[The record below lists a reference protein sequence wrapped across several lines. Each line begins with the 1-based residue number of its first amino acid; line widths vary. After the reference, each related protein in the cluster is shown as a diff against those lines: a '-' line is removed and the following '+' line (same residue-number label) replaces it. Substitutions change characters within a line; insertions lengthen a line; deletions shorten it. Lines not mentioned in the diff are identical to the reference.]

1 MAKKH
6 SIIVGLDIGTSKV
19 CGAVGEMTEHGV
31 EIIGIGSHGS
41 LGMRKGVVINI
52 DNTVN
57 SIKKAVE
64 QAALMAGCEINT
76 VFTGIAGSHIKA
88 FNSHGVV
95 AVKTKEVS
103 QRDLD
108 RVLDAAKA
116 VAIPTDQ
123 EVVHVLPQDYII
135 DDQDGIRDP
144 LGMSGVR
151 LEARVHIVTGAT
163 SAMQNI
169 IKCCNRSGL
178 HVAEVVLMPVASAD
192 AVLTEEERDLGVAL
206 ADMGSGTTDVTIFH
220 DGTIKHAAVLPIGGN
235 HVTNDIAA
243 GLRTP
248 FADAERIKLRY
259 GCAKASMVAEQVRL
273 EVPSA
278 AGKPQRTVSR
288 QILCEIIE
296 PRMEEVFQLIRKEIA
311 KSGYEDYLAAGL
323 VMTGGSMLLPGAVE
337 AAELTI
343 EIPVRLGTPRH
354 VGGLIDV
361 IANPV
366 YSSAV
371 GLVLYGMKR
380 QERSFFR
387 VREDTTML
395 SKVKH
400 RMSDWLSEFF

>member
-19 CGAVGEMTEHGV
+19 CSAVGEMTEHGV

-41 LGMRKGVVINI
+41 LGMRKGVVIHI
-52 DNTVN
+52 DNTVA

-64 QAALMAGCEINT
+64 EAALMAGCEINT

-95 AVKTKEVS
+95 PVKTREVS

-123 EVVHVLPQDYII
+123 EIVHVLPQDYII
-135 DDQDGIRDP
+135 DDQDGIKDP

-151 LEARVHIVTGAT
+151 LEARVHVVTGAT
-163 SAMQNI
+163 TAMQNV

-178 HVAEVVLMPVASAD
+178 HVADVALMPVACAD
-192 AVLTEEERDLGVAL
+192 AVLTEDEKDLGVAL
-206 ADMGSGTTDVTIFH
+206 ADMGSGTTDITIFH
-220 DGTIKHAAVLPIGGN
+220 DGTVKHTAVLPIGGN

-259 GCAKASMVAEQVRL
+259 GCAMASMVAEQVRL
-273 EVPSA
+273 EVPSS
-278 AGKPQRTVSR
+278 AGKPQRSVSR

-296 PRMEEVFQLIRKEIA
+296 PRMDEVFQLIRREIV
-311 KSGYEDYLAAGL
+311 KSGYEDYLGSGV
-323 VMTGGSMLLPGAVE
+323 VMTGGSMLLPGAIE
-337 AAELTI
+337 AAELAI
-343 EIPVRLGTPRH
+343 GCPVRLGTPRH
-354 VGGLIDV
+354 VGGLVDV
-361 IANPV
+361 ITNPV
-366 YSSAV
+366 YSSAI
-371 GLVLYGMKR
+371 GLVLYGIKR

-387 VREDTTML
+387 VREDATIL

-400 RMSDWLSEFF
+400 RMSDWLSDFF